1 MNTSLIH
8 TERKL
13 VTIFLSWALL
23 FLLVFEGFFL
33 VSRYVF
39 EENMS
44 RNWFLSEMKRME
56 NQQEMSGGSP
66 RRGKD
71 FGPRIGMSVIS
82 IDKSWAIINER
93 WFEEMFEWES
103 PISMEDLQSL
113 DVWRVTKKDG
123 ILLYKRIRPENPNE
137 QIIFLRKSGY
147 PIEDLLRDILRFIIL
162 DILIVV
168 PFYFMGRYFVR
179 KTLEPVEENMSAMSH
194 FIHNAGH
201 ELKTPLAII
210 SGNLQILRESNKP
223 DSTLVEESIKT
234 IHDMSDA
241 LDGLL
246 ELSNLK
252 KWEKIETLNIL
263 DAFREEITKEKS
275 EITKKQLEVII
286 EIPQDE
292 TVIMDRRHFS
302 LLFWNLLRNAI
313 LYNKTR
319 GEIRI
324 SYSDNTIS
332 VKDSGIGIEEKNLK
346 KIWDRFY
353 RVEKS
358 GINPGSGIGLSIVE
372 KIASLYHWKIDVAS
386 KIGEG
391 TTFRVGIK

>member
-1 MNTSLIH
+1 MNTSLLH

-13 VTIFLSWALL
+13 IAFFLSWALL

-33 VSRYVF
+33 ISRYIF

-56 NQQEMSGGSP
+56 SQQEIGGG
-66 RRGKD
+66 RRWKD
-71 FGPRIGMSVIS
+71 FGPRIGMSVLS
-82 IDKSWAIINER
+82 IDKSWAIVNER
-93 WFEEMFEWES
+93 WFQEMFEWES
-103 PISMEDLQSL
+103 PISMEDLQNL
-113 DVWRVTKKDG
+113 DVWVVSKNDG

-147 PIEDLLRDILRFIIL
+147 PLEDLLRDILRFIIL
-162 DILIVV
+162 DILIII

-194 FIHNAGH
+194 FIHDAGH

-210 SGNLQILRESNKP
+210 SGNLQILRESKKP

-234 IHDMSDA
+234 IHDMSGA

-275 EITKKQLEVII
+275 EISKKKIEVIV
-286 EIPQDE
+286 EIPE
-292 TVIMDRRHFS
+292 GEILLMDNRHFS

-313 LYNKTR
+313 LYNKIG
-319 GEIRI
+319 GEIHI
-324 SYSDNTIS
+324 TYSNKTIS
-332 VKDSGIGIEEKNLK
+332 IKDTGIGIEEKYLK

-358 GINPGSGIGLSIVE
+358 GKNPGTGIGLSIVE
-372 KIASLYHWKIDVAS
+372 KIIWLYQWNIEVSS